1 MKTKEDFITDLKRKY
16 NNGIL
21 ITEKEWQ
28 QLLDD
33 ARKKDIIVKKIGY
46 LKKAA
51 LTEQFLGADIDEFI
65 LLTQQ
70 NKEMFTTLLN
80 LEEYLLFIKNGNK
93 ESVIASNEEALV
105 VLEDIFSDINKLG
118 EENRT
123 YLTEEM

>member
-93 ESVIASNEEALV
+93 ESVIASNEEALI